1 MPSKPHPLRRIST
14 NSLTSLARSQ
24 QDATSPSQLS
34 FLAPALQDLVDESA
48 SLVQNTRALNRVSEA
63 LGVFN
68 EGFGAYLYAL
78 RMGAFCVDWREGP
91 EGGSWGEFDEQ
102 ELTSGAR
109 RRVREVSV
117 PSAARRKCLPSEAR
131 NKPSGA
137 RRTLPSKAR
146 RKCLPSAARIHS
158 RATLPSAVSIPS
170 GEEGTTDPSSA
181 ARLKRLPSEARV
193 YSGATLARAYIRGGR
208 DDRISSAS

>member
-91 EGGSWGEFDEQ
+91 EGGSWGEFDEH

-137 RRTLPSKAR
+137 RKNSPEQSEKQVRAERETNSGGAR
-146 RKCLPSAARIHS
+146 RNCLPSAARTHS
-158 RATLPSAVSIPS
+158 GATLPSAVSIPW

-181 ARLKRLPSEARV
+181 S
-193 YSGATLARAYIRGGR
+193 
-208 DDRISSAS
+208 